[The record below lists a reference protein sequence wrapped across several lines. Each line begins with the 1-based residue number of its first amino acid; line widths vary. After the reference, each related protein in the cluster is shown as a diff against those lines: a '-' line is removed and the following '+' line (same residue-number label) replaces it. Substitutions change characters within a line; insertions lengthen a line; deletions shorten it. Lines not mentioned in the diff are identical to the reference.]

1 MFPRP
6 HPIAEAWEQVS
17 AWLACETV
25 WIPTPT
31 ERHAGILAGLLSE
44 PGVHDDLV
52 SDAHVAALAIE
63 HGLTLCSADG
73 DFARFVNLKWINPL
87 AEE

>member
-1 MFPRP
+1 
-6 HPIAEAWEQVS
+6 
-17 AWLACETV
+17 V

-44 PGVHDDLV
+44 PGVHGDLV

-87 AEE
+87 ADE